1 MNRGDVHVLIIGAG
15 IGGLTAALALQRE
28 GLRVSVFEQ
37 APELGE
43 VGAGLTLFKN
53 ANIAFDHLGLNDSI
67 AALSEVPDIGALK
80 DYKTGEVLH
89 TTDPL
94 RATPKDVTGVEWKK
108 TEFDLRQIHRA
119 DLHNILVREV
129 EKNDPDCIHLE
140 HTFESATQDKN
151 SITAHFDNR
160 AKTSGHVLIGC
171 DGIRS
176 AVRQDLYGKD
186 DPEFLNYVAWRGLV
200 PIESLP
206 DDLVTP
212 DTGVLR
218 GKNKSFTRYKIRDGS
233 LVNYVA
239 FARRDDWTED
249 GWMVPSTVDEVMA
262 EFEDATEEVSLIVK
276 NTPPNTCF
284 KWGLLGRD
292 PLPRWTSGRATL
304 LGDAAHPMLPF
315 LGQGA
320 GMAIEDAVVLAR
332 AFAAADDVFEGLA
345 RYESARRERTTLVTQ
360 GARYSGL
367 KMHGIDDQKTEAA
380 AREYN
385 QITVAKYNPV
395 TVDV

>member
-1 MNRGDVHVLIIGAG
+1 MNRGDVHVFIIGAG
-15 IGGLTAALALQRE
+15 IGGLTTTLALQQE
-28 GLRVSVFEQ
+28 GFRVSVFEQ

-53 ANIAFDHLGLNDSI
+53 ANIAFDYLGLNESI
-67 AALSEVPDIGALK
+67 AAMSEIPDIGAMK
-80 DYKTGEVLH
+80 DYKTGEVLN
-89 TTDPL
+89 TTSQL
-94 RATPKDVTGVEWKK
+94 RAAPTDVSGTRWKES
-108 TEFDLRQIHRA
+108 EFELRQVHRA
-119 DLHNILVREV
+119 DLHALLVE
-129 EKNDPDCIHLE
+129 EIDKKDPKAIHLNSS
-140 HTFESATQDKN
+140 FVSVTQD
-151 SITAHFDNR
+151 SSSVTAHFENGSM
-160 AKTSGHVLIGC
+160 TTGQVLIGC

-176 AVRQDLYGKD
+176 AVRQDLYGID

-206 DDLVTP
+206 DGLVTP

-218 GKNKSFTRYKIRDGS
+218 GQNKSFTRYKIRDGS

-239 FARRDDWTED
+239 FARRNDWTED
-249 GWMVPSTVDEVMA
+249 GWMVPSTVEEVME
-262 EFEDATEEVSLIVK
+262 EFSDATDEVSLIVN

-292 PLPRWTSGRATL
+292 PLPRWTTGRATL

-332 AFAAADDVFEGLA
+332 AFALSGNVIEGLA
-345 RYESARRERTTLVTQ
+345 RYEAARRERTTLVTQ
-360 GARYSGL
+360 GARHAGL
-367 KMHGIDDQKTEAA
+367 KMHGIHDDKTETI

-385 QITVAKYNPV
+385 QETVATYNPV

>member
-1 MNRGDVHVLIIGAG
+1 MNRGDVHVLVIGAG

-28 GLRVSVFEQ
+28 GFRVSVFEQ

-53 ANIAFDHLGLNDSI
+53 ANIAFDYLGLNDSI
-67 AALSEVPDIGALK
+67 AAMSEIPDIGALK
-80 DYKTGEVLH
+80 DYKTGEVLN
-89 TTDPL
+89 TTSPL
-94 RATPKDVTGVEWKK
+94 RSTPKSVTGTDWKK

-119 DLHNILVREV
+119 DLHEILVGEV
-129 EKNDPDCIHLE
+129 RANDPDCIHLG
-140 HTFESATQDKN
+140 HTFQTATEEKG
-151 SITAHFDNR
+151 SITAHFDNG
-160 AKTSGHVLIGC
+160 THVSGQVLIGC

-176 AVRQDLYGKD
+176 NVRQDLYGRD

-200 PIESLP
+200 PIKSLP
-206 DDLVTP
+206 DGLVTP
-212 DTGVLR
+212 DTGALR

-249 GWMVPSTVDEVMA
+249 GWMVPSTVEEVMA
-262 EFEDATEEVSLIVK
+262 EFDDATDEVSLIVK

-292 PLPRWTSGRATL
+292 PLPRWTQGRATL

-320 GMAIEDAVVLAR
+320 GMAIEDAVILAR
-332 AFAAADDVFEGLA
+332 TFALSTDIFEGLQ
-345 RYESARRERTTLVTQ
+345 RYEMARRERTTLVTL
-360 GARYSGL
+360 GARYWGL
-367 KMHGIDDQKTEAA
+367 KMHGIHDEKTEAI

-385 QITVAKYNPV
+385 QITVARYDPV
-395 TVDV
+395 AVDV

>member
-1 MNRGDVHVLIIGAG
+1 MNRADMHVLIIGAG

-28 GLRVSVFEQ
+28 GFRVSVYEQ

-53 ANIAFDHLGLNDSI
+53 ANIAFGHLGLNESI
-67 AALSEVPDIGALK
+67 AVLSEVPDIGAMK
-80 DYKTGEVLH
+80 DYKSGEVLNR
-89 TTDPL
+89 TAPL
-94 RATPKDVTGVEWKK
+94 RSTSKDVEGSDWKK
-108 TEFDLRQIHRA
+108 TEIELRQIHRA
-119 DLHNILVREV
+119 DLHEILVNAV
-129 EKNDPDCIHLE
+129 LANDPASIHLDRS
-140 HTFESATQDKN
+140 FVSASQDKDAV
-151 SITAHFDNR
+151 TARFENGSS
-160 AKTSGHVLIGC
+160 ASGHVLIGC

-176 AVRQDLYGKD
+176 AVRQDLYGTD

-206 DDLVTP
+206 EGLVTP

-218 GKNKSFTRYKIRDGS
+218 GKNKSFTRYKIRDGT

-239 FARRDDWTED
+239 FARRTDWTED
-249 GWMVPSTVDEVMA
+249 GWMVPSTVEEVME
-262 EFEDATEEVSLIVK
+262 EFDDATDEVSLIVR

-292 PLPRWTSGRATL
+292 PLPQWTTGRATL

-320 GMAIEDAVVLAR
+320 GMAIEDAVILAR
-332 AFAAADDVFEGLA
+332 AFAVSEDVYEGLT
-345 RYESARRERTTLVTQ
+345 RYEAARRERTTLVTQ
-360 GARYSGL
+360 GARHSGL
-367 KMHGIDDQKTEAA
+367 KMHGIHDDKTEAI
-380 AREYN
+380 ARKYTQE
-385 QITVAKYNPV
+385 TVAMYNPV
-395 TVDV
+395 TADV